1 MSDMYGANLEQLDL
15 LQRRFAE
22 ENEAVR
28 QLQTRISGTLGSTAW
43 TGPAADRFRTAW
55 SGDFVPALNRLA
67 EALAENAT
75 VVANRREAIAVATG

>member
-1 MSDMYGANLEQLDL
+1 MSNMFGANLEQLDQ
-15 LQRRFAE
+15 LQRRFVE

-43 TGPAADRFRTAW
+43 TGPAAERFRSAW
-55 SGDFVPALNRLA
+55 SGEFVPALNRLA
-67 EALAENAT
+67 EALAENAS

>member
-1 MSDMYGANLEQLDL
+1 MSDMYGANLEQLDQ

-75 VVANRREAIAVATG
+75 VVANRREAIAAATG

>member
-1 MSDMYGANLEQLDL
+1 MSDMYGANLEQLDQ

>member
-1 MSDMYGANLEQLDL
+1 MSDMYGANLEQLDQ
-15 LQRRFAE
+15 LQRRFTE

>member
-1 MSDMYGANLEQLDL
+1 MSDMYGANLEQLDQ

-67 EALAENAT
+67 EALAENVT

>member
-1 MSDMYGANLEQLDL
+1 MSDMYGANLEQLDQ

-55 SGDFVPALNRLA
+55 SGEFVPALNRLA